1 MLLATVRK
9 KRQQRTRRSESG
21 ASLVEAAL
29 ILPLFLFLILGIIE
43 VSLYLLDTNA
53 VRNGSRQAARVAST
67 AATDAFADLKALRQS
82 RQSLSN
88 MTNSVDAMIIYR
100 AVKPSDSVP
109 AECLAALESG
119 QPGVATATAACNI
132 YDATKYRTADQLN
145 FGFDLGSNNDMA
157 LWDRFWAPTGRNDS
171 ITEAGGA
178 DFVGVWVRVQH
189 ESLTGLIPK
198 RALTSNTVFQIEPQR
213 AL

>member
-1 MLLATVRK
+1 MLLIVEHLK
-9 KRQQRTRRSESG
+9 KHRRNESG

-67 AATDAFADLKALRQS
+67 AATDAYADLKALRQS

-88 MTNSVDAMIIYR
+88 MTNSVDAVIIYR
-100 AVKPSDSVP
+100 AVKPSDPVP
-109 AECLAALESG
+109 PECLTALSTG
-119 QPGVATATAACNI
+119 QQGVATATAACNI
-132 YDATKYRTADQLN
+132 YNATEFRTADELN
-145 FGFDLGSNNDMA
+145 FGFDSGSNNNPA

-171 ITEAGGA
+171 ITESGGS

-198 RALTSNTVFQIEPQR
+198 RPLTSTTVFQIEPQR